1 MTANDR
7 TFFVIFAAAIAAI
20 LALSELIR
28 RLFHWSP
35 EATRKIVHIFVGML
49 VAVTPFV
56 LDSMWPMVILGIL
69 FTVLDFFA
77 VRHGFFKGMHGTARH
92 TYGTV
97 FYPISFVILTLTL
110 WRSHK
115 LILVTSMMIMAISD
129 AVAAIVGEHARR
141 PRVLRFGP
149 EQKTLQGS
157 IAMFVVTL
165 AIVMI
170 ALLTAVHIGVRQLP
184 LERIVLIAAVVAAVA
199 MASEVISAQG
209 SDNLTVPLGSAFAL
223 FYMLTES
230 PEHTM
235 RFVVGMGL
243 AAVMAVVSFRLRF
256 LNGGGSVALFLLGTL
271 VFGAGGWVFAVPILA
286 FFLVSSVLSK
296 MGKKRKDKLETVFEK
311 GSRRDVGQVLA
322 NGGIAGLMLIFWY
335 FTQNNF
341 FYVLYIAALAA
352 VTADTWATEIGV
364 MARGN
369 PRSILTFKPVA
380 MGASGGV
387 SALGTAGALL
397 GSLLLV
403 VIGWLCSP
411 HASPRA
417 FGVRE
422 SIIVL
427 FAGLIASLV
436 DSLLGATVQAQ
447 FQCPAC
453 GKITEKRVHCSD
465 RRTAFVQG
473 FLWINNDVVNGLCA
487 VAGVLLVLLVDA
499 LGLF

>member
-7 TFFVIFAAAIAAI
+7 VFFLIFAAAIAAI
-20 LALSELIR
+20 LTLSELIR

-35 EATRKIVHIFVGML
+35 EDTRKMVHMFVGVL
-49 VAVTPFV
+49 VAATPFV

-69 FTVLDFFA
+69 FTVVDFVA

-110 WRSHK
+110 WHNHK
-115 LILVTSMMIMAISD
+115 LILVTAMMIMAISD
-129 AVAAIVGEHARR
+129 AVAAIVGEHARS
-141 PRVLRFGP
+141 PRLLYFGP

-157 IAMFVVTL
+157 GAMFAATFV
-165 AIVMI
+165 IVMI
-170 ALLTAVHIGVRQLP
+170 ALQAAVHIGVRELP
-184 LERIVLIAAVVAAVA
+184 WYRIVSVAAVVAVVA
-199 MASEVISAQG
+199 MTSEVISAQG

-223 FYMLTES
+223 YFMLTES
-230 PEHTM
+230 PEHTA

-243 AAVMAVVSFRLRF
+243 AAAMALVSFRLRF

-271 VFGAGGWVFAVPILA
+271 VFGVGGWMFAVPILV

-296 MGKKRKDKLETVFEK
+296 MGKKRKDKLENVFEK

-322 NGGIAGLMLIFWY
+322 NGGIAGLMLVFWY
-335 FTQNNF
+335 FAENNF

-380 MGASGGV
+380 MGASGGISV
-387 SALGTAGALL
+387 LGTSGALL
-397 GSLLLV
+397 GSLLLAAV
-403 VIGWLCSP
+403 GWLCSP
-411 HASPRA
+411 HASPRT

-422 SIIVL
+422 AVIVL

-447 FQCPAC
+447 FQCPTC
-453 GKITEKRVHCSD
+453 GKMTEKRIHCSNQ
-465 RRTAFVQG
+465 RTAFVRG

-487 VAGVLLVLLVDA
+487 LAGVMLVWLIDA